1 MLSKLLGLFKS
12 GSDKPARTAA
22 GNGAVEMPPGRA
34 PLPSPLPRGAF
45 ADAYADYVCRHA
57 PQIKVDRLDDGVH
70 LTWPDGGTMRQFL
83 NNAYANYRRDAAR
96 IEDIFDTELAAAR
109 EAAAS
114 MSKDAGL
121 DLALV
126 LPVVKTDE
134 WLATVRGQRGA
145 DDDPNKDLLVQP
157 LVPGLIVVHA
167 QDLPSSLEYVKR
179 GDLTGIDEAALT
191 ARARTNLQARL
202 PDITVQGADGRYRIT
217 LDGFF
222 DVSLVL
228 VAAQWAPQLT
238 LNGDPVFALPCRDEL
253 MVCGSDDHE
262 AVTELAALAPRMA
275 AESSYAI
282 TGQLLVWR
290 DGALQVL

>member
-1 MLSKLLGLFKS
+1 MLSKLFGLFKS
-12 GSDKPARTAA
+12 GSDKPAQTLA
-22 GNGAVEMPPGRA
+22 GNAAVEAPAGRA
-34 PLPSPLPRGAF
+34 PLPPALPRGAF
-45 ADAYADYVCRHA
+45 ADAYAAHVRRHE
-57 PQIKVDRLDDGVH
+57 PQITVERLDEGVH

-83 NNAYANYRRDAAR
+83 DNAYTNYRQDAAR
-96 IEDIFDTELAAAR
+96 IEDIFDTELASAR
-109 EAAAS
+109 EAAS
-114 MSKDAGL
+114 MGKGGGL

-134 WLATVRGQRGA
+134 WLATVRVQRGP
-145 DDDPNKDLLVQP
+145 DDDPNKDLVVQP

-167 QDLPSSLEYVKR
+167 QDLPSNLAYVKR

-191 ARARTNLQARL
+191 ARARANLQARL
-202 PDITVQGADGRYRIT
+202 SDITVQGADGRYRVG

-228 VAAQWAPQLT
+228 VAAQWAPQLA

-290 DGALQVL
+290 GGALQVL